1 MYLAC
6 IALISVCAYVFSKSN
21 VKKGNLWFLIFS
33 GTVLF
38 FYAAL
43 RNRLVGI
50 DIDGY
55 LKSYNKYQKYS
66 FNEIIGIY
74 NLDGQKDPTFY
85 VLGWL
90 FSQIFSGGQWWLA
103 FIGGIYLSSVMIVI
117 YKESVNPFI
126 SLLAFLSLGFFTFSL
141 SGLRQTLAMSL
152 TGLSYFGIKK
162 RKPILFIIFVL
173 LGSLFH
179 STALIFLIAY
189 PMARWKL
196 GLPHIISFVISIIL
210 FVSFQSAI
218 RGWITKYI
226 GFEHISNYGDSEK
239 AATFSGFII
248 QFAIFVFALVYY
260 HNVRKKYKYADILY
274 NLSFIGLVFQ
284 LFSSMIAEFFRI
296 SMYFSF
302 FNIILIP
309 LVISAEP
316 NKKISLL
323 ETSLVTLALV
333 SYIFV
338 SGVPE
343 YSFFWQ

>member
-6 IALISVCAYVFSKSN
+6 IALISIFAYVFSKYH
-21 VKKGNLWFLIFS
+21 VKKGDLWFLIFA
-33 GTVLF
+33 GVVLF
-38 FYAAL
+38 LYTAL
-43 RNRLVGI
+43 RGEMVG
-50 DIDGY
+50 DDTDGY
-55 LKSYNKYQKYS
+55 LRSYNTFRKYS
-66 FNEIIGIY
+66 FKQIIGIY
-74 NLDGQKDPTFY
+74 NSNTQKDPTYYF
-85 VLGWL
+85 LGW
-90 FSQIFSGGQWWLA
+90 IFSRIFSNGQWWLA
-103 FIGGIYLSSVMIVI
+103 FIGAVYLSSVMIVI
-117 YKESVNPFI
+117 YKESVNPFLSVLVFTI
-126 SLLAFLSLGFFTFSL
+126 LTFFLFSL
-141 SGLRQTLAMSL
+141 NGLRQVIAMSF
-152 TGLSYFGIKK
+152 TGLSYFSIKK
-162 RKPILFIIFVL
+162 RKPITFTLLVL
-173 LGSLFH
+173 IGSLFH
-179 STALIFLIAY
+179 VTALIFLIAY

-196 GLPHIISFVISIIL
+196 GVLHIISFVISIIL
-210 FVSFQSAI
+210 FVSFQSTI
-218 RGWITKYI
+218 RGWIAKYI
-226 GFEHISNYGDSEK
+226 GFEHLTHYGDREESL
-239 AATFSGFII
+239 TFSGFII

>member
-6 IALISVCAYVFSKSN
+6 IALISVFAYVFAKNN
-21 VKKGNLWFLIFS
+21 VKKSNFWFLVFS
-33 GTVLF
+33 GTILF
-38 FYAAL
+38 FYVAL
-43 RNRLVGI
+43 RNILVGT
-50 DIDGY
+50 DVDRY
-55 LKSYNKYQKYS
+55 LNAYKKYQKYS

-248 QFAIFVFALVYY
+248 QLAIFVFALVYY
-260 HNVRKKYKYADILY
+260 QNVRKKYEHADVLY

-309 LVISAEP
+309 LAISAEP

-323 ETSLVTLALV
+323 ETSLVTLALIA
-333 SYIFV
+333 YIFV
-338 SGVPE
+338 SGIPQ